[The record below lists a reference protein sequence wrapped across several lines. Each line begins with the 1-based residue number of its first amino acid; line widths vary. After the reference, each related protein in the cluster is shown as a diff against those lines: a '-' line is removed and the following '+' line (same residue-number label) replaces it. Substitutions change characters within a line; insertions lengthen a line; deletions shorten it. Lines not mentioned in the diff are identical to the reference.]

1 MQRLSVVYLIRGAIG
16 WNYSPVGA
24 HYGFLL
30 KGAWVSRDD
39 QVLEGGQLGN
49 GVEQLFL
56 VAHLIEG
63 KVELLEIGEGLLLDG
78 QLGVVLGQIS
88 AVELNELVP

>member
-16 WNYSPVGA
+16 WDYSPVWT

-30 KGAWVSRDD
+30 KGARVSRDD

-56 VAHLIEG
+56 VVHLIEG
-63 KVELLEIGEGLLLDG
+63 KVELLKIGEGLFLDW

-88 AVELNELVP
+88 TVELNKLVP